1 MRFLI
6 FIFLILT
13 TSLSDA
19 QSFNYTIGL
28 DAVKIEKLG
37 GLQSFSFGQSDGK
50 WLIIGG
56 RLDGLHRRQPWAAF
70 NKAGHNTLLFVVDP
84 IAKKQWSMP
93 DTLLS
98 PALKEQLSST
108 NMEFYQEGE
117 ILYLIGGYGFSAT
130 KNDHITF
137 PSIIACNVSEIMQS
151 IIAGIPLK
159 NEQFHQIID
168 EKFAVTGGQLQRMNG
183 LYYLIGGHR
192 FDGRY
197 NPMNNP
203 TFEQTYTNQVRIFEL
218 GFSDQQLKYRFL
230 DSMYS
235 HDLMHRRDF
244 NVLPQID
251 RNGTEKLT
259 AFSGVFQED
268 LDIPYI
274 NAIEIADTSMHA
286 IPRFAQYYNHYHCA
300 SVSLFDRQ
308 KQQQHFLFFGGIANY
323 YDSLSLLVMDTDVP
337 FVSTISRIS
346 VAANG
351 ELAEYKI
358 PLNMPGFLG
367 AASEFIPNPLLPKS
381 ANDVLL
387 IDDFQS
393 DSLLLGYIF
402 GGIKSSAAAIF
413 WTNTGNESNANAF
426 IYPVYLMKSSEKS
439 NDQLNTQSN
448 NGLQLQVFAD
458 AFQQEVNVQ
467 FMNLTDGISVITIQ
481 KEDGTTVLNRKIRGK
496 LNKHSSEYFTCK
508 KLKSGQRYRF
518 IYSNDALKVE
528 QWLNV
533 H

>member
-1 MRFLI
+1 
-6 FIFLILT
+6 
-13 TSLSDA
+13 
-19 QSFNYTIGL
+19 
-28 DAVKIEKLG
+28 
-37 GLQSFSFGQSDGK
+37 
-50 WLIIGG
+50 
-56 RLDGLHRRQPWAAF
+56 
-70 NKAGHNTLLFVVDP
+70 
-84 IAKKQWSMP
+84 
-93 DTLLS
+93 
-98 PALKEQLSST
+98 
-108 NMEFYQEGE
+108 
-117 ILYLIGGYGFSAT
+117 
-130 KNDHITF
+130 
-137 PSIIACNVSEIMQS
+137 
-151 IIAGIPLK
+151 
-159 NEQFHQIID
+159 
-168 EKFAVTGGQLQRMNG
+168 
-183 LYYLIGGHR
+183 
-192 FDGRY
+192 
-197 NPMNNP
+197 MNNP

-235 HDLMHRRDF
+235 QDLMHRRDF

-251 RNGTEKLT
+251 RNGTEKLI

-300 SVSLFDRQ
+300 SFSLFDRQ

-367 AASEFIPNPLLPKS
+367 AASEFIPNPSLPKS

-426 IYPVYLMKSSEKS
+426 IYPVYLMKSADKS
-439 NDQLNTQSN
+439 NDQLNIQSN

-467 FMNLTDGISVITIQ
+467 FMNATDGISTVTLQ
-481 KEDGTTVLNRKIRGK
+481 KIDGSVLFNRKIRGK
-496 LNKHSSEYFTCK
+496 KNEVSSRNIKCK
-508 KLKSGQRYRF
+508 KLKIGERYRF
-518 IYSNDALKVE
+518 VYSNNTQHVE
-528 QWLNV
+528 QWIHV

>member
-6 FIFLILT
+6 FIFFILT
-13 TSLSDA
+13 SSLSDA
-19 QSFNYTIGL
+19 QSFNYSIGL
-28 DAVKIEKLG
+28 DTVKIEKLG
-37 GLQSFSFGQSDGK
+37 GLQSFAFGQAGGK

-56 RLDGLHRRQPWAAF
+56 RLDGLHRRQPWASF

-117 ILYLIGGYGFSAT
+117 ILYLIGGYGYSAT

-151 IIAGIPLK
+151 IIAGIPFK
-159 NEQFHQIID
+159 NEQFHQIND

-235 HDLMHRRDF
+235 QDLMHRRDF

-367 AASEFIPNPLLPKS
+367 AASEFIPNPSLPKS

-413 WTNTGNESNANAF
+413 WTNTGNESNANAS
-426 IYPVYLMKSSEKS
+426 IYPVYLIKSVEKP
-439 NDQLNTQSN
+439 NDQLNIQSN

-458 AFQQEVNVQ
+458 AFQQEVNIR
-467 FMNLTDGISVITIQ
+467 FMNAMDGISMVSLQ
-481 KEDGTTVLNRKIRGK
+481 KIDGSMLFKRKIRGK
-496 LNKHSSEYFTCK
+496 KNVVSSRNIKCK
-508 KLKSGQRYRF
+508 KLKIGERYRF
-518 IYSNDALKVE
+518 IYSNNTQQVE
-528 QWLNV
+528 QWIHV